1 MCLDVVLIIIGI
13 LLLLAGLAGTIIPV
27 LPGAPLAWLGL
38 LVSSFSAYTSI
49 SVYSLIISGILVL
62 FVSIV
67 DNIFPTLMIKQAGG
81 SRAGTK
87 GSIVGLILGFFI
99 GPVGI
104 ILGPFAGALVGEMIH
119 DSSDFNR
126 VLKAAFG
133 AFKGF
138 LLGTGLK
145 ILAVLMCLWIMII
158 SVIKN

>member
-1 MCLDVVLIIIGI
+1 
-13 LLLLAGLAGTIIPV
+13 
-27 LPGAPLAWLGL
+27 
-38 LVSSFSAYTSI
+38 
-49 SVYSLIISGILVL
+49 
-62 FVSIV
+62 
-67 DNIFPTLMIKQAGG
+67 MIKQSGG

-87 GSIVGLILGFFI
+87 GSVVGLILGFFI

-133 AFKGF
+133 SFKGF

-145 ILAVLMCLWIMII
+145 ILAVMMCIWIMIV

>member
-67 DNIFPTLMIKQAGG
+67 DNIFPILMIKQSGG

-87 GSIVGLILGFFI
+87 GSVVGLILGFFI

-104 ILGPFAGALVGEMIH
+104 ILGPFAGALLGEMIH
-119 DSSDFNR
+119 DFNR

-145 ILAVLMCLWIMII
+145 ILAVMMCIWIMIV